1 MRILACATRQ
11 KPYVEKVY
19 RRKEGLGIFP
29 RNFSSK
35 FNVEIYMCALV
46 IRRQAEEDC
55 PSSYRTVSRRL
66 QYIRDHP
73 FIGGIP
79 NFLSGSVQIPQVAT
93 QTVGSTTSLPVIA
106 TGSTG
111 RTSGRTALPTE
122 FFCPTGFLC
131 GRAIGLELIAR
142 VDPAVGKDGFRKQL
156 KTFPFAT
163 Y

>member
-1 MRILACATRQ
+1 
-11 KPYVEKVY
+11 
-19 RRKEGLGIFP
+19 
-29 RNFSSK
+29 
-35 FNVEIYMCALV
+35 MCALV

-55 PSSYRTVSRRL
+55 PSSYCTVSRRL
-66 QYIRDHP
+66 QYTYHP
-73 FIGGIP
+73 FIGGTP
-79 NFLSGSVQIPQVAT
+79 NFLSGSLQIPQVAT

-106 TGSTG
+106 TDSTG

-131 GRAIGLELIAR
+131 GRPIGLELIAR

-156 KTFPFAT
+156 KTFLFAT